1 MTLPSERPNP
11 NDLRNSAQS
20 PSKGRQAAER
30 VAGAL
35 HAHGFQAYLV
45 GGCVRDL
52 LRGVEPKDYDV
63 ATDARPEQVLELFP
77 GALAVGAQFGVVGV
91 LEEGER
97 IEVATFRS
105 DGLYSDGRRPD
116 DVSYSTDPREDVL
129 RRDFTING
137 LLLDPSTGEVFDFV
151 DGRKDLE
158 RRVIRAIGNPN
169 RRFEEDHLRMLRAV
183 RFAASLDSKI
193 EPQTFA
199 AIRRLSG
206 KITTV
211 SAERVRDE
219 LLRILTC
226 GRAQRGFELLDESG
240 LLPEIL
246 PEIAKMK
253 GVEQPPEYHP
263 EGDVWTHTLLMIE
276 ALPAGCSPTLAMGV
290 LLHDVG
296 KPPTFRVA
304 PDRIRFDNHVSVGM
318 VMAREISNRL
328 RLSHD
333 ETTQIVALVE
343 HHLRF
348 RDAPLMRASTLKRF
362 LRLEKFEEHLELHR
376 LDCLSSHRNL
386 ENYEFVRAKL
396 AELPAA
402 AIRPAP
408 LLNGRDLIEMGYR
421 PGPQFKEIIRAVEDA
436 QLDGQLISRE
446 AAIQF
451 VLERFKSIYIVGVKH
466 SLQAAGPVP
475 MYPWPHLIE
484 EKVIFRDM
492 LESLIQ
498 QHHIQFVG
506 EEWGRFENGTYI
518 ESIAV
523 RLSKETGCRYGE
535 IDTFAMRDALG
546 VPRDYP
552 PKDEGHWNQVREQGM
567 FEQTVSQSAAL
578 QNILVICGYDHSRNL
593 EKLFHL
599 AGHAA
604 KVVLDVRDEIW
615 CKDDPPL

>member
-1 MTLPSERPNP
+1 MTLPAEES
-11 NDLRNSAQS
+11 NSKQPQRGTASSS
-20 PSKGRQAAER
+20 PARQAAER
-30 VAGAL
+30 VAEGL
-35 HAHGFQAYLV
+35 RTHGFQAYFV

-63 ATDARPEQVLELFP
+63 ATEARPDQVLELFP
-77 GALAVGAQFGVVGV
+77 GSLAVGAQFGVVGV
-91 LEEGER
+91 LDGEQR

-116 DVSYSTDPREDVL
+116 AVCYSSDPREDVL

-137 LLLDPSTGEVFDFV
+137 LLLDPRSGVVFDFV
-151 DGRKDLE
+151 DGRKDLA
-158 RRVIRAIGNPN
+158 RRLIRAIGNPSQ
-169 RRFEEDHLRMLRAV
+169 RFEEDHLRMLRAV
-183 RFAASLDSKI
+183 RFAASLDCKI
-193 EPQTFA
+193 EPLTFA
-199 AIRRLSG
+199 AIGRLCG

-219 LLRILTC
+219 LVRILTC
-226 GRAQRGFELLDESG
+226 GRARRGFELLDESG

-253 GVEQPPEYHP
+253 GVEQPPQYHP

-276 ALPAGCSPTLAMGV
+276 ALPAGCSPTLAAGV

-318 VMAREISNRL
+318 VMAREICNRL

-333 ETTQIVALVE
+333 ETAQIVALVE

-386 ENYEFVRAKL
+386 DNYEFVREKL
-396 AELPAA
+396 AELPAE

-436 QLDGQLISRE
+436 QLEGQLTSRE
-446 AAIQF
+446 EAI
-451 VLERFKSIYIVGVKH
+451 RF
-466 SLQAAGPVP
+466 
-475 MYPWPHLIE
+475 
-484 EKVIFRDM
+484 
-492 LESLIQ
+492 
-498 QHHIQFVG
+498 
-506 EEWGRFENGTYI
+506 
-518 ESIAV
+518 
-523 RLSKETGCRYGE
+523 
-535 IDTFAMRDALG
+535 
-546 VPRDYP
+546 
-552 PKDEGHWNQVREQGM
+552 VRERYN
-567 FEQTVSQSAAL
+567 S
-578 QNILVICGYDHSRNL
+578 
-593 EKLFHL
+593 
-599 AGHAA
+599 
-604 KVVLDVRDEIW
+604 
-615 CKDDPPL
+615 

>member
-1 MTLPSERPNP
+1 MTLPAEEFNSSRPQP
-11 NDLRNSAQS
+11 ESGLS
-20 PSKGRQAAER
+20 PARQAAER
-30 VAGAL
+30 VVQRL
-35 HAHGFQAYLV
+35 HGRGFQAYLV

-63 ATDARPEQVLELFP
+63 ATGARPEQVLELFP
-77 GALAVGAQFGVVGV
+77 GSLAVGAQFGVVGV
-91 LEEGER
+91 LDGEER

-116 DVSYSTDPREDVL
+116 AVRYATDPREDVM

-137 LLLDPSTGEVFDFV
+137 LLLDPRSGEVFDFV
-151 DGRKDLE
+151 DGRKDLDA
-158 RRVIRAIGNPN
+158 RVIRAIGNPK

-183 RFAASLDSKI
+183 RFAASLDCEI
-193 EPQTFA
+193 EPVTFA
-199 AIRRLSG
+199 AIRSLSS

-219 LLRILTC
+219 LVRILTS
-226 GRAQRGFELLDESG
+226 GRARRGFELLDESS

-276 ALPAGCSPTLAMGV
+276 ALPAGCSPTLAVGV

-318 VMAREISNRL
+318 AMAREIANRL

-333 ETTQIVALVE
+333 ETAQIVALVE

-348 RDAPLMRASTLKRF
+348 REAPVMRASTLKRF

-386 ENYEFVRAKL
+386 DNYEFVRAKL
-396 AELPAA
+396 AELPAE

-408 LLNGRDLIEMGYR
+408 LLNGRDLIEVGYN
-421 PGPQFKEIIRAVEDA
+421 PGPRFKEALRAVEDA
-436 QLDGQLISRE
+436 QLDGQLTSRE
-446 AAIQF
+446 DAMQF
-451 VLERFKSIYIVGVKH
+451 VRVHFGI
-466 SLQAAGPVP
+466 
-475 MYPWPHLIE
+475 
-484 EKVIFRDM
+484 
-492 LESLIQ
+492 
-498 QHHIQFVG
+498 
-506 EEWGRFENGTYI
+506 
-518 ESIAV
+518 
-523 RLSKETGCRYGE
+523 
-535 IDTFAMRDALG
+535 
-546 VPRDYP
+546 
-552 PKDEGHWNQVREQGM
+552 
-567 FEQTVSQSAAL
+567 
-578 QNILVICGYDHSRNL
+578 
-593 EKLFHL
+593 
-599 AGHAA
+599 
-604 KVVLDVRDEIW
+604 
-615 CKDDPPL
+615 

>member
-1 MTLPSERPNP
+1 MTLSTDQPNP
-11 NDLRNSAQS
+11 NQSKDFTQS
-20 PSKGRQAAER
+20 PSPARHAAER
-30 VAGAL
+30 VVSELRQG
-35 HAHGFQAYLV
+35 GFQAYLV

-77 GALAVGAQFGVVGV
+77 GSLAVGAQFGVIGV
-91 LEEGER
+91 LDGEER

-116 DVSYSTDPREDVL
+116 DVRYSTDAREDVL

-137 LLLDPSTGEVFDFV
+137 LLLDPRTGEVFDFV
-151 DGRKDLE
+151 DGRKDLDA
-158 RRVIRAIGNPN
+158 RVIRAIGNPKQ
-169 RRFEEDHLRMLRAV
+169 RFEEDRLRMLRAV
-183 RFAASLDSKI
+183 RFAASLDCKI
-193 EPQTFA
+193 EPRTFA
-199 AIRRLSG
+199 AIRELSG

-226 GRAQRGFELLDESG
+226 GRARRGFELLDESG

-246 PEIAKMK
+246 SEIAKMK

-276 ALPAGCSPTLAMGV
+276 ALPAGCSPTLAAGV

-318 VMAREISNRL
+318 VMAREICNRL

-333 ETTQIVALVE
+333 ETAQIVALVE

-348 RDAPLMRASTLKRF
+348 RDAPQMRSSTLKRF
-362 LRLEKFEEHLELHR
+362 LRLEKFAEHLKLHR

-386 ENYEFVRAKL
+386 DNYEFVRTKL
-396 AELPAA
+396 AELPAE

-436 QLDGQLISRE
+436 QLEGQLTSRE
-446 AAIQF
+446 EAI
-451 VLERFKSIYIVGVKH
+451 RF
-466 SLQAAGPVP
+466 
-475 MYPWPHLIE
+475 
-484 EKVIFRDM
+484 
-492 LESLIQ
+492 
-498 QHHIQFVG
+498 
-506 EEWGRFENGTYI
+506 
-518 ESIAV
+518 
-523 RLSKETGCRYGE
+523 
-535 IDTFAMRDALG
+535 
-546 VPRDYP
+546 
-552 PKDEGHWNQVREQGM
+552 VRERY
-567 FEQTVSQSAAL
+567 SL
-578 QNILVICGYDHSRNL
+578 
-593 EKLFHL
+593 
-599 AGHAA
+599 
-604 KVVLDVRDEIW
+604 
-615 CKDDPPL
+615 